1 MLLTLVVVLVGGGGT
16 HGHTG
21 VQDVPVPV
29 TVFLEYV
36 LEHLLSGRRVWG
48 KSMVLLVIAA

>member
-36 LEHLLSGRRVWG
+36 LEHLLSGRRVWE
-48 KSMVLLVIAA
+48 KSMVSLIITD